1 MNTKIV
7 SPLGIVAFALAF
19 VVSFQSGQLLL
30 L

>member
-1 MNTKIV
+1 MTTKIV
-7 SPLGIVAFALAF
+7 SPLGIVALVLGF